1 MKKNGAKQLVWF
13 LAGLCLA
20 MAVGCGNKDSPL
32 SARTNRNGTQAVVL
46 PGYGENALYTEW
58 TPLPETSSAGQFKS
72 ETEPNGPAAAEGSGG
87 SGSGNPE
94 ESDAEETAPS
104 RRIVLEPA
112 YAARNETVEIREK
125 MFIAQVND
133 VYLNPE
139 DYMGKTLK
147 LEGLFQV
154 QYYYGTD
161 PYYFVIRYGPGCCGN
176 DGNAGFEVLWDDAFF
191 RESPG
196 EGEGFYPEEGEWVEA
211 TGILGAY
218 EEDGYPYLCIAL
230 SSLKVLNERGA
241 EFVTQ

>member
-1 MKKNGAKQLVWF
+1 MKKNGTKQIVWF
-13 LAGLCLA
+13 LAGFCLA
-20 MAVGCGNKDSPL
+20 LTTGCGKNSSL
-32 SARTNRNGTQAVVL
+32 SVKTNRNGTQAVVL

-58 TPLPETSSAGQFKS
+58 TPVPETSFSGQF
-72 ETEPNGPAAAEGSGG
+72 ETGPNGSAAAEGLGG
-87 SGSGNPE
+87 SGGGNPE
-94 ESDAEETAPS
+94 KPADEEAVPS

-191 RESPG
+191 RESQG
-196 EGEGFYPEEGEWVEA
+196 DGEGFYPEEGEWVEA
-211 TGILGAY
+211 TGVLGAY

-230 SSLKVLNERGA
+230 SSLEVLDERGA